1 MATLHMIGT
10 LMEVKPTEYEDKKTG
25 KINRNTE
32 LTVMFNGVDEEGYK
46 KISVETISTDE
57 EYYEDLKEKIDSTV
71 SLPYVMKIDQYGV
84 KVYPDR
90 SMPVLVLDKNPLDYS
105 KFERNK
111 QAKTSVPRNK
121 APQVEA

>member
-25 KINRNTE
+25 KMNYNTE

-57 EYYEDLKEKIDSTV
+57 EYYDDLKEKIGFTV

-90 SMPVLVLDKNPLDYS
+90 SMPVLVLEKNPLDYS
-105 KFERNK
+105 KFERK
-111 QAKTSVPRNK
+111 SKTVAK
-121 APQVEA
+121 

>member
-25 KINRNTE
+25 KMNYNTE

-57 EYYEDLKEKIDSTV
+57 EYYDDLKEKIGSTV

-90 SMPVLVLDKNPLDYS
+90 TMPVLVLDKNPLDYS
-105 KFERNK
+105 KFE
-111 QAKTSVPRNK
+111 KTRPSKKTQP
-121 APQVEA
+121 

>member
-25 KINRNTE
+25 KMNYNTE

-57 EYYEDLKEKIDSTV
+57 EYYDDLKEKIGSTV

-90 SMPVLVLDKNPLDYS
+90 TMPVLVLDKNPLDYS
-105 KFERNK
+105 KFEKIRPSK
-111 QAKTSVPRNK
+111 KT
-121 APQVEA
+121 QL

>member
-25 KINRNTE
+25 KMNYNTE

-57 EYYEDLKEKIDSTV
+57 EYYDDLKEKIGSTV

-105 KFERNK
+105 KFE
-111 QAKTSVPRNK
+111 KTRPSKKTQP
-121 APQVEA
+121 